1 MVKTKKQGVLYKGV
15 IQKAGAL
22 LSLPTEDEARLVR
35 QGWCSYVE
43 SWPAGQPDKSQEQSE
58 GQETT
63 APADQQEED
72 TQEKAAEPE
81 DGPQTGLPEEEQP
94 KRTRSRKK

>member
-1 MVKTKKQGVLYKGV
+1 MVKTKKRGVLYKGV

-72 TQEKAAEPE
+72 TQEKAAGPE

>member
-1 MVKTKKQGVLYKGV
+1 MIQTKKEGVLHKGK
-15 IQKAGAL
+15 IRKAGEL
-22 LSLPTEDEARLVR
+22 LSLPAQDEARLVS
-35 QGWCSYVE
+35 QGWCSYVK

-72 TQEKAAEPE
+72 TQEMAAEPE

-94 KRTRSRKK
+94 KHTRSRKK

>member
-1 MVKTKKQGVLYKGV
+1 MVKTKKRGVLYKGV

-43 SWPAGQPDKSQEQSE
+43 SWPAGQPDKSQEQS
-58 GQETT
+58 
-63 APADQQEED
+63 DKQEED
-72 TQEKAAEPE
+72 AQEKAAEPE
-81 DGPQTGLPEEEQP
+81 DGPQTGLPEEDHP
-94 KRTRSRKK
+94 KPTRSRKK